1 MRRSLVSG
9 LVVLILAGL
18 GSSRAV
24 AQGSISR
31 LIPEAAA
38 PGDTLLILG
47 SNLVGTTTVTFGA
60 SVGGFAG
67 WWTIS
72 VVPTGA
78 SANSVLV
85 TVPTFGNFLPPGPLG
100 SSPVGAVTVNSPVPT
115 NSLQFF
121 YMEET
126 AGKYTT
132 PGLGTTQG
140 GLIGRPAIGF
150 TVAGGA
156 PTPGNAA
163 FTLTLGNAVPTSPAT
178 LALGAPNAGP
188 LTPYLDG
195 FVGIDLAQPFSL
207 VPVPFVVN
215 QSGDVVFNVPM
226 PPAPLN
232 VTVTV
237 QWVITDPVTGT
248 IGISNGLTMI
258 L

>member
-9 LVVLILAGL
+9 LVVLILAGFGL
-18 GSSRAV
+18 PRAT
-24 AQGSISR
+24 AQGTITR

-67 WWTIS
+67 WWTITVAAS
-72 VVPTGA
+72 GA
-78 SANSVLV
+78 SATAVLV
-85 TVPTFGNFLPPGPLG
+85 TVPTFGNFLPPGSLG
-100 SSPVGAVTVNSPVPT
+100 SGPVGAVTVNSPGAT
-115 NSLQFF
+115 NSLSFF
-121 YMEET
+121 YMEQT
-126 AGKYTT
+126 QGKYTT

-140 GLIGRPAIGF
+140 GLIGRPVIGF

-163 FTLTLGNAVPTSPAT
+163 FTLTLGSATPNAPAT
-178 LALGAPNAGP
+178 LAVGAPNAGP

-195 FVGIDLAQPFSL
+195 FVGLDLLQPFTL
-207 VPVPFVVN
+207 LPIAFVVN
-215 QSGDVVFNVPM
+215 QNGDVAFNVPM

-232 VTVTV
+232 TTVTV
-237 QWVITDPVTGT
+237 QWAITDPVTGT